1 MKKILKL
8 LITLILISY
17 FNCTLAATVDHFDV
31 KLSATETSVNK
42 AVDLTIEAK
51 DKSGNIVK
59 DYKGTVLILSETD
72 PKAELPKDIKD
83 NSYVFKTLDQGV
95 VKFENSLI
103 FKSVGKQEISVFDFY
118 DENILGI
125 GEINVIGE
133 STTPETIDISIISP
147 ENGIV
152 IGTNYV
158 TVSGKTQKNHKVK
171 IKIDGEDVKTTTSNN
186 DGVFEEKLDNLK
198 NGDSTI
204 KAVVLDADNK
214 EIGVSKD
221 IKITIKAEN
230 PEFNSIKITPS
241 IELEP
246 ETSISIQVK
255 ATKGL
260 KEVVAIINDE
270 IIKLIE
276 STDGVYDGKTTAPK
290 AEGEY
295 NVDVKLT
302 NELGNQTNK
311 RPATKI
317 KVVLPDFNSGTD
329 EVIVDILA
337 EEPAEVVSETGTTAP
352 APIIKRKKIYKITNL
367 QLTKLKTK
375 SILSWDSIPEA
386 ISYNIYKQ
394 LEGNKLVLID
404 NIKEPRYEVNIVG
417 DKITY
422 DYFLVEPVVK
432 DETGDTIK
440 GELSDITEI
449 QTGPK
454 ELLLLL
460 FLSLVIGFFIT
471 KFRRKVS

>member
-51 DKSGNIVK
+51 DKSWNIVK
-59 DYKGTVLILSETD
+59 DYKWTVLILSETD

-83 NSYVFKTLDQGV
+83 NSYVFKTLDQWV

-103 FKSVGKQEISVFDFY
+103 FKTVWKQEISVFDFY
-118 DENILGI
+118 NEDILWI
-125 GEINVIGE
+125 WEINVIWE
-133 STTPETIDISIISP
+133 SSTTETIDISIISP
-147 ENGIV
+147 ENWIV
-152 IGTNYV
+152 IWTNYV
-158 TVSGKTQKNHKVK
+158 TVSWKTQKNHKVK
-171 IKIDGEDVKTTTSNN
+171 IKIDWEDIKTTTSNN
-186 DGVFEEKLDNLK
+186 DWVFEEKLDNLK
-198 NGDSTI
+198 NGDSII

-214 EIGVSKD
+214 EIWVSKD
-221 IKITIKAEN
+221 IKITVKAEN
-230 PEFNSIKITPS
+230 PEFNSIKITPAWN
-241 IELEP
+241 LEP

-255 ATKGL
+255 ATKWL
-260 KEVVAIINDE
+260 KEVVVILNDE
-270 IIKLIE
+270 MIKLTE
-276 STDGVYDGKTTAPK
+276 SDDWIYNWKTTAPK
-290 AEGEY
+290 AEWEY

-302 NELGNQTNK
+302 NDLWNQTNK

-317 KVVLPDFNSGTD
+317 KVVLPDFNSWTD
-329 EVIVDILA
+329 EVIVDILE
-337 EEPAEVVSETGTTAP
+337 EEPTEELSETGTT

-375 SILSWDSIPEA
+375 SILSWDPITEA
-386 ISYNIYKQ
+386 LSYNIYKQ
-394 LEGNKLVLID
+394 LEWNKLVLVD
-404 NIKEPRYEVNIVG
+404 NVKEPRYEVNIVW

-422 DYFLVEPVVK
+422 ELFVVEPVVK
-432 DETGDTIK
+432 DETWDTIK
-440 GELSDITEI
+440 WELSDITEI
-449 QTGPK
+449 QTWPK

-460 FLSLVIGFFIT
+460 FLSLIIWFFIT